1 MATTG
6 AVGGSTIDVQ
16 SLVSQLISAEA
27 APQQRILQAREVKY
41 NTTISALGALK
52 GALSGFQSALDPL
65 RAADIY
71 DARTAVSADNDIL
84 TATATSAAA
93 NGVYNIEVMDLAS
106 GHQLRTGP
114 IIGGSSSVIG
124 TGTLTL
130 SVGGNSFN
138 VEIDATNYTVAGI
151 AAAINNSEGNTGV
164 QATLITGV
172 DGTRLV
178 FTADKTGEA
187 SEITVEQS
195 GGDGGLAS
203 LATANLT
210 QTQEARDAR
219 ISVAG
224 VEAVSNT
231 NVFSDV
237 IEGVTLSIKA
247 KLATPGETVAL
258 TVSRNTSATTD
269 AVKKFVTAYNA
280 MTGEIAKQRSFNSA
294 TKVAG
299 PLFGDTML
307 RGVEEQIRH
316 ALNDPISGAG
326 VFDTLAS
333 IGIKTNAAGKL
344 ELNEEKLKTAM
355 ETDSGV
361 VNKLFGGDNGMAER
375 MHALM
380 KTKLDNGSEIDSRS
394 TSANNGLQQLDK
406 QKQALE
412 ARLTVM
418 QARLMK
424 EYTALDSLLSSMQ
437 STSAYLAQQL
447 ANLPGAAR

>member
-1 MATTG
+1 
-6 AVGGSTIDVQ
+6 VGGSTIDVQ

-151 AAAINNSEGNTGV
+151 ATAINNSEGNTGV